1 MRRAFRYV
9 VGIAV
14 VLASLSCQAAV
25 TLDGTSVTPE
35 SIARVADGE
44 TVEVPASSL
53 ARVAKGHDV
62 VLAAAADGQRIYGLT
77 VGVGLNKDRQM
88 VDAKGRLTP
97 EVIDASMR
105 FNAAL
110 LHAHSAGVGP
120 DMDIRDARAAM
131 AVRLNQMLVGAAGV
145 QPAVVD
151 MYVQL
156 LNHGITPAI
165 PSNGS
170 MGEADITLLAHV
182 GLTMMGEGDVYYRG
196 TKTDASHALSEEDI
210 HPIKPW
216 GKDALGILSSNAYTT
231 GMASLALVDLTQL
244 NKMAKLVYAV
254 ALQGLNG
261 NVSPFLEDSLSLH
274 PFPQVMR
281 TGAALRS
288 ILAGSSLWQRDDAR
302 ALQDPLSFRDA
313 PYLLAE
319 LDRSSEEAR
328 NQIMIQLNSSDD
340 NPGVSVGV
348 KPKSDLYQTRR
359 SYVNRDGLRGAVLPT
374 ANFEPLPFV
383 LTFEEMGI
391 AIAHN
396 SLASAQQIIKLNDP
410 RFTHL
415 SRFLGTDNTLHA
427 FGAMEKPPVVL
438 AMANKELA
446 MPVSLDYLPVAGDI
460 EDIATNAPQVVR
472 RVRNEIDNHFQLL
485 GIELVSAAQAV
496 DLRERQ
502 PGGFSA
508 SPQTEMFMGAFR
520 QIVNFR
526 DTDRP
531 FTPEFRKAAIF
542 LKHYSN

>member
-1 MRRAFRYV
+1 MLRAFLYM
-9 VGIAV
+9 VGVSA
-14 VLASLSCQAAV
+14 VLASLSCHASV
-25 TLDGTSVTPE
+25 LLDGRSVTPE
-35 SIARVADGE
+35 AIARVADGE
-44 TVEVPASSL
+44 IVDIPASAR
-53 ARVAKGHDV
+53 ARVAKGHDI

-88 VDAKGRLTP
+88 VDAKGQLTP
-97 EVIDASMR
+97 EVIDASTR

-110 LHAHSAGVGP
+110 LHAHSAGVGT
-120 DMDIRDARAAM
+120 DVDIRDARAAM
-131 AVRLNQMLVGAAGV
+131 AVRLNQILVGAAGV
-145 QPAVVD
+145 QPAVAD
-151 MYVQL
+151 MYAQL

-196 TKTDASHALSEEDI
+196 AKTDASNALSAENI
-210 HPIKPW
+210 QPIKLW

-231 GMASLALVDLTQL
+231 GMASLALVDMTQL
-244 NKMAKLVYAV
+244 NKIARLVYAV

-261 NVSPFLEDSLSLH
+261 SVSPFLEDSLSLH
-274 PFPQVMR
+274 PFPHVMH

-288 ILAGSSLWQRDDAR
+288 LLAGSSLWERDDAR

-340 NPGVSVGV
+340 NPGVSLGV
-348 KPKSDLYQTRR
+348 KPTSDLYQARR
-359 SYVNRDGLRGAVLPT
+359 NYVSRDGVTGAVLPT

-472 RVRNEIDNHFQLL
+472 RVRTEIDNHFQLL

-496 DLRERQ
+496 DLRKQQ

-520 QIVNFR
+520 RIVSFR

-531 FTPEFRKAAIF
+531 FTPEFQKAAIF
-542 LKHYSN
+542 LKHYPD

>member
-1 MRRAFRYV
+1 MLGFTRYV
-9 VGIAV
+9 VGIGAF
-14 VLASLSCQAAV
+14 LTALSCYAAV
-25 TLDGTSVTPE
+25 TFDGRSATPE
-35 SIARVADGE
+35 AIARVANGE
-44 TVEVPASSL
+44 SVDVPASAL

-62 VLAAAADGQRIYGLT
+62 LLAAAADGQSIYGLT

-88 VDAKGRLTP
+88 VDAKGQLTP
-97 EVIDASMR
+97 EVINASMR

-131 AVRLNQMLVGAAGV
+131 AVRLNQMLAGASGA
-145 QPAVVD
+145 QPAVAE
-151 MYVQL
+151 MYAQL

-165 PSNGS
+165 PANGS

-182 GLTMMGEGDVYYRG
+182 GLTMMGEGDVYYHG
-196 TKTDASHALSEEDI
+196 AKTGAAQALRAEGI
-210 HPIKPW
+210 QPITPW
-216 GKDALGILSSNAYTT
+216 AKDALAILSSNAYTT
-231 GMASLALVDLTQL
+231 GMASLALVDLAQL
-244 NKMAKLVYAV
+244 NRVAKLVYLV
-254 ALQGLNG
+254 ALEGLNG
-261 NVSPFLEDSLSLH
+261 NVSPFLEASLALH
-274 PFPQVMR
+274 PFPYVVR

-288 ILAGSSLWQRDDAR
+288 LLAGSSLFQRDDSR

-319 LDRSSEEAR
+319 LDRSFDQAHD
-328 NQIMIQLNSSDD
+328 QIMIQLNSSDD

-348 KPKSDLYQTRR
+348 KPKSDLYQIKR
-359 SYVNRDGLRGAVLPT
+359 SYLNRDGVTGAVLPN
-374 ANFEPLPFV
+374 ANFEPLPV
-383 LTFEEMGI
+383 ILAFEDTGI

-438 AMANKELA
+438 AMENKVLA
-446 MPVSLDYLPVAGDI
+446 MPVSLEYLPVAGDI

-472 RVRNEIDNHFQLL
+472 RVRTEIDNQFQLL
-485 GIELVSAAQAV
+485 GIEMVSATQAV
-496 DLRERQ
+496 DIRKQ
-502 PGGFSA
+502 HSQGFVT
-508 SPQTEMFMGAFR
+508 SPETGKFIMAFR
-520 QIVNFR
+520 QVVAFR

-531 FTPEFRKAAIF
+531 FTPDFRRAANF
-542 LKHYSN
+542 LEHYEE